1 MRTDM
6 DDPDSTQETTAGVD
20 HVCATPR
27 LPAAVSILA
36 TGIHGIPLHQ
46 ARTTLRAKRLH
57 ALPEPVRGAMPL
69 GDLSSTPS
77 GFEEVTAV
85 MRLDEFANI
94 TFTGLDGAP
103 CLANEMVTRRSVFI
117 LLDAHRTRA
126 ERTAAEVAWVV
137 ERLDPDIDLVLVWP
151 RGTSRQAQGLP
162 ALATLRLVEDTTGAF
177 RRLVSPTGRRIAV
190 LVDPDDGTL
199 HPLTAQSPLFD
210 VGHASRDLNGRGTDR
225 TVDLGDMHH

>member
-1 MRTDM
+1 M
-6 DDPDSTQETTAGVD
+6 DDPDATQETTAGV
-20 HVCATPR
+20 HHTIATPQ

-36 TGIHGIPLHQ
+36 VETDGRLNHH
-46 ARTTLRAKRLH
+46 ARTAHRARRLH
-57 ALPEPVRGAMPL
+57 ALPETVRAVRGAMPL
-69 GDLSSTPS
+69 GDPPGTPS

-85 MRLDEFANI
+85 MRLDEFAGI

-103 CLANEMVTRRSVFI
+103 CLARELVTRRSVFI